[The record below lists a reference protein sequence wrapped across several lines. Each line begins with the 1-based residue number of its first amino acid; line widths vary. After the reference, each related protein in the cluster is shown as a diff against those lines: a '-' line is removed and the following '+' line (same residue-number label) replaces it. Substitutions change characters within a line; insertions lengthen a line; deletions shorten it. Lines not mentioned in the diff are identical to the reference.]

1 MRVLLQQTRREN
13 QELRQKTDIINMSGF
28 ETTQK
33 AFSDKVHELND
44 FIKEKDKN
52 THQLKNEI
60 NNLREENDRLNEE
73 LSMCKKLHKTGIAT
87 KNGWVTESIDEE
99 IQLLSDR
106 TTSLELMYDEVRK
119 QRNSVQ
125 DESRRQIQKIEFLEK
140 ELVDL
145 KAKHF
150 NAETESRT
158 STATFT
164 QLNQALFGKE
174 QELEILRQKHY
185 KLEKVVNSQKD
196 ETSEVERRA
205 ENYRTQLESTTENY
219 SKLSGQQ

>member
-1 MRVLLQQTRREN
+1 
-13 QELRQKTDIINMSGF
+13 
-28 ETTQK
+28 
-33 AFSDKVHELND
+33 
-44 FIKEKDKN
+44 
-52 THQLKNEI
+52 
-60 NNLREENDRLNEE
+60 
-73 LSMCKKLHKTGIAT
+73 
-87 KNGWVTESIDEE
+87 
-99 IQLLSDR
+99 
-106 TTSLELMYDEVRK
+106 
-119 QRNSVQ
+119 
-125 DESRRQIQKIEFLEK
+125 
-140 ELVDL
+140 L
-145 KAKHF
+145 KAKHL

-219 SKLSGQQ
+219 SKLSG